1 MHIEGQGI
9 RVDEFGGDGGAYFLT
24 HLHSDHMA
32 GLDADWKRGR
42 LYCSGLT
49 GELLRERLGLDG
61 DVLRVIEPGR
71 SVAVDEGRG
80 AFRVTAIEANHCPG
94 ALMFH
99 FEWPG
104 RRVLYTG
111 DFRLSDDIRRQAAT
125 LAGVDLAYV
134 DTTYDHPRYVFPSQE
149 VSIARVLDLVAKHM
163 DKEVFL
169 AVYSIGKT
177 KLLAEVVRK
186 FGMPVY
192 VTDKVMRLYRAM
204 GLADLVTR
212 DAGVTNLRAYSR
224 GYYDRYFPWKHRR
237 FRSTHAVIIPTGWAV
252 DVRHCPN
259 GYFYVPYSEHCDYRE
274 LCEFRELLRAKKTV
288 PI

>member
-32 GLDADWKRGR
+32 GLARGWNR
-42 LYCSGLT
+42 GPLYCSTLT
-49 GELLRERLGLDG
+49 AKLLHERLNLDG
-61 DVLRVIEPGR
+61 GVVRVIEPGR
-71 SVAVDEGRG
+71 PVAVDAGSG
-80 AFRVTAIEANHCPG
+80 GFSVTAIEANHCPG

-111 DFRLSDDIRRQAAT
+111 DFRLSDDIRAHAAA
-125 LAGVDLAYV
+125 LAGVDVAYV

-149 VSIARVLDLVAKHM
+149 VSIARVLELVAQHM

-177 KLLAEVVRK
+177 KVLQAVVKK
-186 FGMPVY
+186 FGVPVY
-192 VTDKVMRLYRAM
+192 VTDQVMRLYRAM
-204 GLADLVTR
+204 GLDGLVTR
-212 DAGVTNLRAYSR
+212 DEDATNLRAYAR
-224 GYYDRYFPWKHRR
+224 GYYGKYFPWRHRR

-252 DVRHCPN
+252 DTHSPN
-259 GYFYVPYSEHCDYRE
+259 GYFFVPYSEHCDYPE
-274 LCEFRELLRAKKTV
+274 LCEFREILRAKKTV

>member
-1 MHIEGQGI
+1 
-9 RVDEFGGDGGAYFLT
+9 
-24 HLHSDHMA
+24 
-32 GLDADWKRGR
+32 
-42 LYCSGLT
+42 
-49 GELLRERLGLDG
+49 
-61 DVLRVIEPGR
+61 
-71 SVAVDEGRG
+71 
-80 AFRVTAIEANHCPG
+80 
-94 ALMFH
+94 
-99 FEWPG
+99 
-104 RRVLYTG
+104 
-111 DFRLSDDIRRQAAT
+111 
-125 LAGVDLAYV
+125 
-134 DTTYDHPRYVFPSQE
+134 
-149 VSIARVLDLVAKHM
+149 M